1 MNDGRDDELKNAP
14 DEARIDDLLTLA
26 ALGELTAAEEA
37 ELDAALAADAQLAAE
52 LDADAAVAARL
63 QATHAEAPP
72 AGLKASVMAAIDALD
87 PSVTDPSA
95 VGHPQL
101 VSMPLELP
109 PLVALPP
116 EQPLL
121 VSLRRAQRPVVGSS
135 TSPPPSEPVTRRR
148 WRAWQPLA
156 AAAAVVMLLVGGVLV
171 AGRNGSDGGSTFEAV
186 ATADDGQRRTLEGEL
201 GGTLDVVYSPSR
213 QAFVLVGTDIPALTD
228 EQTYQLWLVDDAG
241 AQPVGLFRPDGDGR
255 VEQVF
260 ADLDP
265 SDFVVGVTIEPA
277 AGSQTPTLPIL
288 AAA

>member
-14 DEARIDDLLTLA
+14 DEARIDELLTLA

-87 PSVTDPSA
+87 PSVTDPSLGVEPA
-95 VGHPQL
+95 PVPIAPGPATGRG
-101 VSMPLELP
+101 V
-109 PLVALPP
+109 VDFAA
-116 EQPLL
+116 
-121 VSLRRAQRPVVGSS
+121 AQR
-135 TSPPPSEPVTRRR
+135 TRSARR